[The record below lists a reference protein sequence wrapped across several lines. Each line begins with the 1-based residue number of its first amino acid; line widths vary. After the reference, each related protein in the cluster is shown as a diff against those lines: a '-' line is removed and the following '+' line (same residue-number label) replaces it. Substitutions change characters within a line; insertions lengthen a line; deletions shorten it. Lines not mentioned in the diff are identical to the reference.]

1 MDKRVYAAL
10 YRVLLNPFLP
20 RKIRSEK
27 MKKIT
32 KIIVLFI
39 GIFFLTACGK
49 PDFHKKLQE
58 NDWQVVSDNGQSYQ
72 AMFASDTASFDSKII
87 SVGFTYTI
95 DEDNKIILTD
105 REDEEVFIIT
115 EKAENEL
122 YFKADTEETL
132 EEFGNL
138 TLTPIKQSNN

>member
-1 MDKRVYAAL
+1 
-10 YRVLLNPFLP
+10 
-20 RKIRSEK
+20 

-39 GIFFLTACGK
+39 GVFFLTACGK